1 MYPRPPLF
9 LWPWPSLCG
18 LLDGIKSHLA
28 CVWCPLQLCTA
39 EAHQELLEKVAKVYE
54 ENKKARRKAGLADAV
69 DSGAEEEGSDSDSS
83 EEEGSDSGSGGSG
96 SSGSEEDGSE
106 VRTRPHPPLSLSSSA
121 LICPVERLPC

>member
-1 MYPRPPLF
+1 M
-9 LWPWPSLCG
+9 
-18 LLDGIKSHLA
+18 
-28 CVWCPLQLCTA
+28 
-39 EAHQELLEKVAKVYE
+39 LEKVAKVYE

-121 LICPVERLPC
+121 LIVRSKDSHAERSRACALPFCVPFRDQTEL